1 MTLLARWAREVA
13 GVQLAVA
20 AAATLA
26 VAAIE
31 LADRGSLAGVP
42 HGVAAISPTLAAL
55 GAALAVRRWQRS
67 GAWTGIAAC
76 GVGPIRLALT
86 AGFAGMVLGILAQVG
101 VVAAPARPGTW
112 TSAPL
117 PDGRIAWADGER
129 VVHTRDGCIE
139 AVDAGAPLTSHADP
153 DPATLVAVGAWSALG
168 SLAAAHPAG
177 IPVILAASVAERVI
191 AVTVAVAVR
200 QRGLTPTWELLL
212 PLSALAL
219 TVSLAGAS
227 IPGYK
232 QPFEPG

>member
-13 GVQLAVA
+13 GIQLAVA

-76 GVGPIRLALT
+76 GVGPTRLAAT
-86 AGFAGMVLGILAQVG
+86 AGFVGIVLGIFTQVA
-101 VVAAPARPGTW
+101 VVALPPRPGAW
-112 TSAPL
+112 TATPL
-117 PDGRIAWADGER
+117 PDGGIAWVDGER
-129 VVHTRDGCIE
+129 VVHTRDGRLE
-139 AVDAGAPLTSHADP
+139 GVTAGPSAHRADP
-153 DPATLVAVGAWSALG
+153 DPATLAAVGAWSALG

-177 IPVILAASVAERVI
+177 IPVVIAASVAERVL

-200 QRGLTPTWELLL
+200 QRGVSTAWELVL
-212 PLSALAL
+212 PFSAIAL
-219 TVSLAGAS
+219 IVSLAGAS

-232 QPFEPG
+232 PPFEPG